1 MEEINDEEIY
11 AMYSN
16 ETEIMMV
23 MSVKK
28 KTIFII
34 RNILENKEFIGEFPR
49 SGNFEIKI
57 NENFSIMM
65 IMDRNNVEIYKIKRN
80 DCVLIFYEEKRILYK
95 NIIPDGCAIS
105 NMSAL
110 VLVEENADG
119 SYLERNFFIEL
130 LDLESY
136 FSHIIDINEIKIL
149 YFSKFNSDNTTISMV
164 TDLGLFKLY
173 DYKQKKFILNLKY
186 LRYETERNL
195 YENITRLSISSNYSE
210 INMVI
215 SDKSK
220 KKITI
225 VTWKNSW

>member
-1 MEEINDEEIY
+1 
-11 AMYSN
+11 
-16 ETEIMMV
+16 
-23 MSVKK
+23 
-28 KTIFII
+28 
-34 RNILENKEFIGEFPR
+34 
-49 SGNFEIKI
+49 
-57 NENFSIMM
+57 
-65 IMDRNNVEIYKIKRN
+65 
-80 DCVLIFYEEKRILYK
+80 
-95 NIIPDGCAIS
+95 
-105 NMSAL
+105 
-110 VLVEENADG
+110 
-119 SYLERNFFIEL
+119 
-130 LDLESY
+130 
-136 FSHIIDINEIKIL
+136 
-149 YFSKFNSDNTTISMV
+149 MV